1 MAGAGDAGFPAE
13 GGFGADADMKVE
25 GHGCGRGEF
34 GLRRRRSEG
43 GECRKPRCDFVG
55 TRH

>member
-1 MAGAGDAGFPAE
+1 VAGAGDAGFPAE